1 MARRKKAEPNA
12 KTDQETVGVTG
23 DSTVQ
28 DAPKSDAVVVQPN
41 VEGEGTHGTTQE
53 GDTSPIK
60 NTDKVPQNAVDSIE
74 TTPAPNDIAKEA
86 DENRTKDELAFANE
100 SNPNQKGR
108 TTSAGGAEY
117 DQDGNLRTDGYSY
130 GVAPD
135 DTRGVSDE
143 SFAENVGEAPAKADN
158 KFEGKRIFTADA
170 PQPTTV
176 NTENT
181 NVEVKQV
188 DVQKLE
194 DELSDPSNGI
204 SARVISSTGS
214 YWRIKFFRDN
224 KPFVT
229 YKARTD
235 KLNKREVKAFL
246 NHALKNEA

>member
-1 MARRKKAEPNA
+1 MARRRNSGTNA

-23 DSTVQ
+23 DNTVQ

-41 VEGEGTHGTTQE
+41 EDGEGTHGTTQE

-60 NTDKVPQNAVDSIE
+60 NTDSVPQNEVDSIE
-74 TTPAPNDIAKEA
+74 TTPAPNEIAEAADADRTA
-86 DENRTKDELAFANE
+86 DEIAFANE

-135 DTRGVSDE
+135 DLRGVSED
-143 SFAENVGEAPAKADN
+143 SFAENVGEEPAAADN
-158 KFEGKRIFTADA
+158 KFEGKRIFTAEA
-170 PQPTTV
+170 PQTDTV
-176 NTENT
+176 NTDDT
-181 NVEVKQV
+181 NVEVSNEE
-188 DVQKLE
+188 VQKLE
-194 DELSDPSNGI
+194 DDLSDPSNGI
-204 SARVISSTGS
+204 AARVISSTGS

-229 YKARTD
+229 YKARTE
-235 KLNKREVKAFL
+235 KLNKREVRAFL
-246 NHALKNEA
+246 NHALKNEV